1 MYATRMHHA
10 ISRICY
16 HMLERIDYV
25 GIPILD
31 LHACHGAVYTCAY
44 QPQDVYIHVEIY
56 ILYFTC
62 LLVLACIS
70 KQYIHYLYVYIGTGA
85 SIGGRSTTAE
95 TQLLQKILGHLPSWP
110 ELQQI
115 VRTLLVRV
123 DSCLQPTF
131 SLQQCDSL
139 EHGMD
144 CFFHQLIYQ

>member
-95 TQLLQKILGHLPSWP
+95 TQLLQKSLGTCHPGLSCSRLSGHSWC
-110 ELQQI
+110 ELIHACSQH
-115 VRTLLVRV
+115 
-123 DSCLQPTF
+123 
-131 SLQQCDSL
+131 SLSSSA
-139 EHGMD
+139 
-144 CFFHQLIYQ
+144 IPWNTVWIASSTS